1 MADTHRVLI
10 LNGPNLNMLGV
21 REPNIYGSETLND
34 IETSCETVANR
45 LHFVLSFKQ
54 SNIEGE
60 LVGWIQD
67 ARTSQDAII
76 INAGALTHTSIAIL
90 DALQLVDI
98 PIIELHLSNI
108 FAREEFRHHSYI
120 SQCATG
126 VICGFGADGY
136 ELALEAAKRVLSK

>member
-1 MADTHRVLI
+1 
-10 LNGPNLNMLGV
+10 MLGV
-21 REPNIYGSETLND
+21 REPNIYGSETLKD
-34 IETSCETVANR
+34 IEMSCEAAANR
-45 LHFVLSFKQ
+45 LHLILSFKQ

-90 DALQLVDI
+90 YA
-98 PIIELHLSNI
+98 

-136 ELALEAAKRVLSK
+136 ELALEAAKRLLSK